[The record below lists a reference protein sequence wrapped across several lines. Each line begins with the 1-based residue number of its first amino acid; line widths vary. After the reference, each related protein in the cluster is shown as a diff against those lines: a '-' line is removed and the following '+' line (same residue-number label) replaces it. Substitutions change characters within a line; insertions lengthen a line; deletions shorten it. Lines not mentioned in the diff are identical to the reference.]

1 MAGSM
6 TIRVHI
12 GRLIVHDAPA
22 GLDRRALARAVSAEL
37 TRLLG
42 EAPPGAGLRAG
53 LREADIGARAGT
65 TDGFGAQVAAAVH
78 SAMREPA

>member
-1 MAGSM
+1 M

-22 GLDRRALARAVSAEL
+22 GLDREALARAVSAEL
-37 TRLLG
+37 IRLLG
-42 EAPPGAGLRAG
+42 EAPPGPAVRSD

-65 TDGFGAQVAAAVH
+65 AEGFGAQVAAAVH
-78 SAMREPA
+78 HAMREPR